1 MKKIE
6 LYQEEIFENIKHI
19 DEYGNEYWSARE
31 LMSLLEYSKWENFHK
46 VIKSA
51 MIACQNSNYDVLECF
66 PEVRKTSKM
75 PNGGV
80 KKIIDYNLT
89 RYGCYLIAQNGDSRK
104 KVIALAQTY
113 FAIQTRKQEIL
124 EKNYEDLSETEK
136 RFYKRAQTRIKNQF
150 LNKAARDAGV
160 KDFAKFTNEGYK
172 GLYNGETANDIAKRK
187 GLRYR
192 EEILDNMGSDELAA
206 NEFRISLANQKLRNE
221 KIKGENN
228 ANLAHYEVGK
238 IIRNA
243 IIEAGGTVPEKLPT
257 PSKSLKEIK
266 REELKKLKGGTSYSF
281 FCCLPYKTFHI
292 RDIMS

>member
-1 MKKIE
+1 MKEIE
-6 LYQEEIFENIKHI
+6 LYQEEIFENIKHN
-19 DEYGNEYWSARE
+19 DEYGNEYWYARD
-31 LMSLLEYSKWENFHK
+31 LKQALNYTKWANFKK
-46 VIKSA
+46 VIEKAKIS
-51 MIACQNSNYDVLECF
+51 CHNSNNQISEHFADVGKVLN
-66 PEVRKTSKM
+66 VGNNAKM
-75 PNGGV
+75 D
-80 KKIIDYNLT
+80 IEDYKLT
-89 RYGCYLIAQNGDSRK
+89 RYACYLIVQNADARK
-104 KVIALAQTY
+104 KEVALGQTY

-172 GLYNGETANDIAKRK
+172 GLYNGETASDIAKRK

-238 IIRNA
+238 IVRNA

-266 REELKKLKGGTSYSF
+266 REELKKLKGGTSYLF
-281 FCCLPYKTFHI
+281 FYGLPYKTFHI